1 MTDQATSGSDVPV
14 LSVRNLEVTF
24 PTPDGD
30 VQAVRGVSWDVFE
43 NEVLAIGGES
53 GSGKS
58 VSVMAALGLLP
69 PNAQVSGSVSYRGRD
84 VLAMTD
90 RELERLRGSA
100 ISMVFQ
106 DPMTSLN
113 PVMAVGTQIAE
124 GVRIH
129 QRTKAGIA
137 RSKAVELLDLVGI
150 PNAAQRVDS
159 YPHELSG
166 GMRQRAMIAMA
177 IANDPDLLIADEPT
191 TALDVTIQAQ
201 VLEVLERARQATGSA
216 LVIITHDLGIVART
230 AHRLAVMYAGRLAET
245 GPVDP
250 VFSRPTHPYTAGLL
264 ASIPRLDSA
273 VNRRLTP
280 IDGTTPSMLAPPP
293 GCAFA
298 PRCDW
303 STDTCTQDV
312 PDLKAVGEHGQSS
325 ACIRTNE
332 FQARAESATAVEI
345 HLEPLDR
352 AFPRHPQYTP
362 ADNALLQVRELFKD
376 FPIRAK
382 GLRRKVVGTVQAVNG
397 VSLHIDKGETLG
409 LVGES
414 GSGKSTVA
422 RCILRLTE
430 PTSGS
435 VIFDG
440 VELASLDRRQM
451 RNRRRAMQIVFQDPM
466 ASLDPRMTVSSII
479 SEPLRIH
486 RTDDDIRDR
495 VAELLELVGLNPEHG
510 NRYPHEFSGGQ
521 RQRIGIARALALSP
535 DLLILDEPVS
545 ALDVSVQAGVLNL
558 LEDLQEKL
566 DLTYLFVAHD
576 LSVVHHIS
584 DRVAVMYLG
593 RIVEVGTAQQVYELP
608 AHPYT
613 QALLSAV
620 PVPDPPR
627 ERKRRRIVLEG
638 DVPNPADPP
647 SGCRFRTRCWK
658 AQSICAEYDPELLD
672 LGVGHPVAC
681 HFPTPDDLMG
691 SEHR

>member
-1 MTDQATSGSDVPV
+1 MPPS
-14 LSVRNLEVTF
+14 EW
-24 PTPDGD
+24 TP
-30 VQAVRGVSWDVFE
+30 
-43 NEVLAIGGES
+43 I
-53 GSGKS
+53 
-58 VSVMAALGLLP
+58 
-69 PNAQVSGSVSYRGRD
+69 
-84 VLAMTD
+84 
-90 RELERLRGSA
+90 
-100 ISMVFQ
+100 
-106 DPMTSLN
+106 
-113 PVMAVGTQIAE
+113 
-124 GVRIH
+124 
-129 QRTKAGIA
+129 
-137 RSKAVELLDLVGI
+137 
-150 PNAAQRVDS
+150 
-159 YPHELSG
+159 PHELSG

-250 VFSRPTHPYTAGLL
+250 VFSRQPIPTRRGCWPQ
-264 ASIPRLDSA
+264 SLDWTL
-273 VNRRLTP
+273 RQTGGLTP
-280 IDGTTPSMLAPPP
+280 IHGTPPSMLAPPP

-303 STDTCTQDV
+303 STDACTDEV
-312 PDLKAVGEHGQSS
+312 PDLKASGEYGQSS
-325 ACIRTNE
+325 ACIRSEE
-332 FQARAESATAVEI
+332 FQARAASETAVEI
-345 HLEPLDR
+345 QLEPLDR
-352 AFPRHPQYTP
+352 AFPRRPQYTP

-422 RCILRLTE
+422 RCILWLTE

-435 VIFDG
+435 VTFDG
-440 VELASLDRRQM
+440 AELTSLDRRQM

-486 RTDDDIRDR
+486 RTKDDIRDR
-495 VAELLELVGLNPEHG
+495 VAELLELVGLHPQHG

-545 ALDVSVQAGVLNL
+545 ALDVSVQAGILNL
-558 LEDLQEKL
+558 LEDLQESL
-566 DLTYLFVAHD
+566 NLTFLFVAHD

-627 ERKRRRIVLEG
+627 ERQRRRIVLEG

-681 HFPTPDDLMG
+681 HFPTPDDLTG
-691 SEHR
+691 AEHH

>member
-1 MTDQATSGSDVPV
+1 MTKARTDVPV
-14 LSVRNLEVTF
+14 LSVQDLEVVF

-30 VQAVRGVSWDVFE
+30 VQAVRGVSWEVHE

-69 PNAQVSGSVSYRGRD
+69 PNAQVSGSIAYRGRD
-84 VLAMTD
+84 VLAMAQK
-90 RELERLRGSA
+90 ELEQLRGSA

-113 PVMAVGTQIAE
+113 PVMTVGAQIAE

-129 QRTKAGIA
+129 QRATTAIA

-150 PNAAQRVDS
+150 PNAPQRVDS

-250 VFSRPTHPYTAGLL
+250 VFGRPTHPYTAGLL
-264 ASIPRLDSA
+264 ASIPSLDSA
-273 VNRRLTP
+273 ANRRLTP

-303 STDTCTQDV
+303 STDACTHEV

-325 ACIRTNE
+325 ACIRTEE
-332 FQARAESATAVEI
+332 FQARTEPAMAVEAQ
-345 HLEPLDR
+345 LEPLDR

-362 ADNALLQVRELFKD
+362 DDSALLKVTELFKD

-435 VIFDG
+435 VVFD
-440 VELASLDRRQM
+440 EEDLTSLDRRQL
-451 RNRRRAMQIVFQDPM
+451 RNRRRDMQIVFQDPM
-466 ASLDPRMTVSSII
+466 ASLDPRMTVSAII
-479 SEPLRIH
+479 AEPLHIH
-486 RTDDDIRDR
+486 RTTDDIPAR
-495 VAELLELVGLNPEHG
+495 VGDLLELVGLNPEHG

-545 ALDVSVQAGVLNL
+545 ALDVSVQAGILNL

-658 AQSICAEYDPELLD
+658 AQSICADYDPELLD

-691 SEHR
+691 SEQG

>member
-1 MTDQATSGSDVPV
+1 MTGQTRPGSGMPV
-14 LSVRNLEVTF
+14 LSVRNLEVAF

-58 VSVMAALGLLP
+58 VSMMAALGLLP
-69 PNAQVSGSVSYRGRD
+69 PNAQVSGSVAYRGRD
-84 VLAMTD
+84 VLSMTD
-90 RELERLRGSA
+90 RELEQLRGSA
-100 ISMVFQ
+100 VSMVFQ

-113 PVMAVGTQIAE
+113 PVMTVGAQIAE
-124 GVRIH
+124 GIRVH
-129 QRTKAGIA
+129 QRTKAAIA

-150 PNAAQRVDS
+150 PNAPQRLDS

-191 TALDVTIQAQ
+191 TALDVTISAQ

-216 LVIITHDLGIVART
+216 LVIITHDLGIVSRT
-230 AHRLAVMYAGRLAET
+230 AHRLAVMYAGRLAEI

-250 VFSRPTHPYTAGLL
+250 VFARPTHPYTAGLL

-273 VNRRLTP
+273 ANRRLTP
-280 IDGTTPSMLAPPP
+280 IHGTTPSMLAPPP

-303 STDTCTQDV
+303 STDACTDEV
-312 PDLKAVGEHGQSS
+312 PGLNAVGAHGQSS
-325 ACIRTNE
+325 ACIRAEE
-332 FQARAESATAVEI
+332 FQARAEPAAAVEI
-345 HLEPLDR
+345 QLEPLDR

-362 ADNALLQVRELFKD
+362 ADTAILQVRELFKN

-382 GLRRKVVGTVQAVNG
+382 GLRRKVAGTVQAVNG

-414 GSGKSTVA
+414 GSGKSTLA

-435 VIFDG
+435 VMFDG
-440 VELASLDRRQM
+440 AELASLDRRQM
-451 RNRRRAMQIVFQDPM
+451 RNLRRAMQIVFQDPM
-466 ASLDPRMTVSSII
+466 ASLDPRMTVSSIV
-479 SEPLRIH
+479 SEPLRVH
-486 RTDDDIRDR
+486 RTGDDIRDR
-495 VAELLELVGLNPEHG
+495 VAELLELVGLHPQHG

-535 DLLILDEPVS
+535 DLLLLDEPVS
-545 ALDVSVQAGVLNL
+545 ALDVSVQAGILNL
-558 LEDLQEKL
+558 LEDLQARL
-566 DLTYLFVAHD
+566 DLTFLFVAHD

-593 RIVEVGTAQQVYELP
+593 RIVEIGTAQQVYELP

-627 ERKRRRIVLEG
+627 ERRRRRIVLEG

-658 AQSICAEYDPELLD
+658 AQSICADYDPELLD

-681 HFPTPDDLMG
+681 HFPTPDDLTG

>member
-1 MTDQATSGSDVPV
+1 MTEARTDVPV
-14 LSVRNLEVTF
+14 LSVQDLEVVF

-30 VQAVRGVSWDVFE
+30 VQAVRGVSWEVHE
-43 NEVLAIGGES
+43 GEVLAIGGES

-69 PNAQVSGSVSYRGRD
+69 PNAQVSGSIAYRGRD
-84 VLAMTD
+84 VLAMTQK
-90 RELERLRGSA
+90 ELEQLRGSA

-113 PVMAVGTQIAE
+113 PVMTVGAQIAE

-129 QRTKAGIA
+129 QRTKAA
-137 RSKAVELLDLVGI
+137 AAQSKAVELLDLVGI
-150 PNAAQRVDS
+150 PNAPQRVDS

-250 VFSRPTHPYTAGLL
+250 VFGRPTHPYTAGLL
-264 ASIPRLDSA
+264 ASIPSLDSA
-273 VNRRLTP
+273 ANRRLTP

-303 STDTCTQDV
+303 STDACTHEV

-325 ACIRTNE
+325 ACIRTDE
-332 FQARAESATAVEI
+332 FQARTEPAMAVEAQ
-345 HLEPLDR
+345 LEPLDR
-352 AFPRHPQYTP
+352 TFPRRPQYMP
-362 ADNALLQVRELFKD
+362 DESALLKVTELFKD

-435 VIFDG
+435 VVFDG
-440 VELASLDRRQM
+440 VDLTSLDRRQM
-451 RNRRRAMQIVFQDPM
+451 RNRRRDMQIVFQDPM
-466 ASLDPRMTVSSII
+466 ASLDPRMTVSAII
-479 SEPLRIH
+479 AEPLHIH
-486 RTDDDIRDR
+486 RTTDDIPAR
-495 VAELLELVGLNPEHG
+495 VGDLLELVGLNPEHG

-545 ALDVSVQAGVLNL
+545 ALDVSVQAGILNL

-691 SEHR
+691 SEQG

>member
-1 MTDQATSGSDVPV
+1 MTDHQAETPV
-14 LSVRNLEVTF
+14 LSVRNLEVVF

-30 VQAVRGVSWDVFE
+30 VQAVRGVSWEVFE

-69 PNAQVSGSVSYRGRD
+69 SNAQVSGSVSYRGRD
-84 VLAMTD
+84 VLAMSNK
-90 RELERLRGSA
+90 ELEQLRGSA

-113 PVMAVGTQIAE
+113 PVITVGAQIAE

-129 QRTKAGIA
+129 QRSKASIA

-250 VFSRPTHPYTAGLL
+250 VFARPTHPYTAGLL

-273 VNRRLTP
+273 ANRRLVP

-303 STDTCTQDV
+303 STDACIHEV
-312 PDLKAVGEHGQSS
+312 PDLRAVGEHGQSS
-325 ACIRTNE
+325 ACIRTEE
-332 FQARAESATAVEI
+332 FQARAEPATGVEI
-345 HLEPLDR
+345 QLEPLDR
-352 AFPRHPQYTP
+352 AFPRRPQYTP
-362 ADNALLQVRELFKD
+362 ADTALLQVRELFKD

-435 VIFDG
+435 VVFDG
-440 VELASLDRRQM
+440 AELTSLDRRQM

-479 SEPLRIH
+479 SEPLRVH
-486 RTDDDIRDR
+486 RMGDDIRDR
-495 VAELLELVGLNPEHG
+495 AAELLQLVGLHPQHG

-558 LEDLQEKL
+558 LEDIQGKL

-658 AQSICAEYDPELLD
+658 AQSICAEHDPELLD

-681 HFPTPDDLMG
+681 HFPTPDDLTG